1 MERIKTKSFDL
12 AVYARGEENSPK
24 IVLVLPGRLDTK
36 DYPHMR
42 SHVDFLAAK
51 GFFALS
57 FDPPGTWESAG
68 GIEIYSMTNYLKAIN
83 ELIEYFNDKPT
94 FVMGHSRGGTMAML
108 AATTNPKIIGFA
120 AVMSNYEGS
129 AAKTEMKPGDV
140 QVEYRDLPGKPGEKK
155 RIDLP
160 YAYFK
165 DASQYNMLE
174 GLKTYKKPKLFFWGN
189 KDIMAKPEDVKYAY
203 EAAAEPKELHE
214 LNSAHDYRYD
224 QKLIDEVNEVVGKFV
239 DKYFQ

>member
-1 MERIKTKSFDL
+1 MDRIKTKSFEL
-12 AVYARGEENSPK
+12 AVYSKGDEKSSKLA
-24 IVLVLPGRLDTK
+24 LVLPGRLDTK

-42 SHVDFLAAK
+42 SHVDYLAGK
-51 GFFALS
+51 GYFALS

-68 GIEIYSMTNYLKAIN
+68 SIEIYSMTNYLKAIN
-83 ELIEYFNDKPT
+83 ELIEHFGNKPT

-108 AATTNPKIIGFA
+108 AATTNPKITGFA

-140 QVEYRDLPGKPGEKK
+140 QIEYRDLPENPAEKK

-165 DASQYNMLE
+165 DASQYNMIE

-189 KDIMAKPEDVKYAY
+189 KDVMAEPEDVKRAY
-203 EAAAEPKELHE
+203 EASAEPKELHE
-214 LNSAHDYRYD
+214 LDSKHDYRHSH
-224 QKLIDEVNEVVGKFV
+224 KLIEEVNEVLGAFLSKFA
-239 DKYFQ
+239 